1 MKRRAIHFI
10 AAFAAVFYAVYV
22 YFQISGVNVS
32 VAKPTGDVWFD
43 LGQQIGQKIGQEI
56 LGEFFKPF
64 LIYVVTAAFA
74 SLLFLDLKW
83 HIAYL
88 APVGVLVYGWLSLP
102 SIVDATSKLLL
113 PMWPVIILLI
123 IAALIPNKKES
134 APTGETTA
142 PAEKQSSLATETT
155 ISPETVED
163 PFELLRNKG
172 DSFVALTRANEDRLA
187 KEQAPQ
193 ASEPQAPQPPI
204 EEDPFEILRNKGNHD
219 SFETLLYA
227 NKDKIDQKI

>member
-74 SLLFLDLKW
+74 SFLFLGLKW
-83 HIAYL
+83 HL
-88 APVGVLVYGWLSLP
+88 GMLLPVGCLVYGWLQLP
-102 SIVDATSKLLL
+102 SFVDPTSKLLL
-113 PMWPVIILLI
+113 PMWPVLLLLA
-123 IAALIPNKKES
+123 IAAFVPNKKTVASSEVS
-134 APTGETTA
+134 T
-142 PAEKQSSLATETT
+142 PADEAKSVPSE
-155 ISPETVED
+155 PKED
-163 PFELLRNKG
+163 PFEVLLGK
-172 DSFVALTRANEDRLA
+172 
-187 KEQAPQ
+187 K
-193 ASEPQAPQPPI
+193 
-204 EEDPFEILRNKGNHD
+204 
-219 SFETLLYA
+219 
-227 NKDKIDQKI
+227 